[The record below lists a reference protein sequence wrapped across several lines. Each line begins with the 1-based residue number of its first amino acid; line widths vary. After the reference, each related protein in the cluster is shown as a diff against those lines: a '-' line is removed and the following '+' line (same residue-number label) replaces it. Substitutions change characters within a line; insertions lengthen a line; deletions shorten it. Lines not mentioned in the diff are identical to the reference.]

1 MTMFEEA
8 DMPRATVEFERVL
21 SSIVVVLERVTLRA
35 TENPYAVYPG
45 VAMVFPE
52 TSTLLQPVI
61 STIPSRELEKDIT
74 WFFCTET
81 SEQEYRIIAP
91 YGLFDTWLSIIATR
105 LELSTTTPASP

>member
-1 MTMFEEA
+1 MTMSAEA
-8 DMPRATVEFERVL
+8 DMSRANVEFERGL
-21 SSIVVVLERVTLRA
+21 SSIVVVLERVTLRSR
-35 TENPYAVYPG
+35 ENPYAVY
-45 VAMVFPE
+45 VVVMVFPE
-52 TSTLLQPVI
+52 TSTLLHPVI

-91 YGLFDTWLSIIATR
+91 YGLFDIWLSIIATR

>member
-1 MTMFEEA
+1 MAMSEEA
-8 DMPRATVEFERVL
+8 DMSRATVEFESVL
-21 SSIVVVLERVTLRA
+21 STIVVVLDRVTLR
-35 TENPYAVYPG
+35 TRENPYAVY
-45 VAMVFPE
+45 VVVMIFPE

-61 STIPSRELEKDIT
+61 STIPLRELEKDIT

-91 YGLFDTWLSIIATR
+91 YVLFDILFSIFTTR